1 MSNICIDCN
10 LCCKSNLEIRICED
24 ELHKIQLFD
33 IDMYDR
39 KNGKAFQIPNGGC
52 PNLNSNGMCNIYED
66 RPNACANFK
75 CFPLRLY
82 EKGHLELSVLQQYI
96 QRVKEGDT
104 KFFNKEFLGLK

>member
-1 MSNICIDCN
+1 
-10 LCCKSNLEIRICED
+10 
-24 ELHKIQLFD
+24 
-33 IDMYDR
+33 
-39 KNGKAFQIPNGGC
+39 
-52 PNLNSNGMCNIYED
+52 MCNIYED